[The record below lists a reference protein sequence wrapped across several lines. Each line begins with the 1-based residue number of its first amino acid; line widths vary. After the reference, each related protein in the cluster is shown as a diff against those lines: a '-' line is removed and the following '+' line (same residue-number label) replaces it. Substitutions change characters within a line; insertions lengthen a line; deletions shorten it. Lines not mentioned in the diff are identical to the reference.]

1 MNVFEFKWTFNGW
14 NCYQNEKGMSSM
26 GLLLLSAFIDETIEA
41 QKLNN
46 LPNVPN

>member
-1 MNVFEFKWTFNGW
+1 MDDFELKWIFNGW
-14 NCYQNEKGMSSM
+14 NCYQYEKEMSSIS
-26 GLLLLSAFIDETIEA
+26 LLLLSAFIDKTIEA